1 MSDVIRSLTLIC
13 STALLFSCALNPLA
27 QRPEVNDLLFPS
39 YEDLL
44 PDGRTSVDEPTP
56 GPSSAPDAENIFLV
70 LTRLGVNLSSL
81 EMQQLRA
88 LTNVVPSGVWARSQS
103 QTAEQNLLAN
113 FRRFAP
119 AFNPPINSPE
129 EYRQRAVT
137 FAEKTSSDFYLD
149 LEYYLSNRRLLVV
162 KWDETSNEF
171 IVLQPDGSVVNYL
184 ITEDISPPRYF
195 KIVF

>member
-1 MSDVIRSLTLIC
+1 MPDVIRSFTLIC
-13 STALLFSCALNPLA
+13 TSVLLLSCALNPLA
-27 QRPEVNDLLFPS
+27 QRPEVNELLFPS

-44 PDGRTSVDEPTP
+44 PDGRTNVDDPTP
-56 GPSSAPDAENIFLV
+56 GPSSAPDTETIFMV
-70 LTRLGVNLSSL
+70 LTRLGVNLSPL

-88 LTNVVPSGVWARSQS
+88 LTEVVPSGAWARSQT

-113 FRRFAP
+113 YRRFAP
-119 AFNPPINSPE
+119 SFNPPINSPE

-137 FAEKTSSDFYLD
+137 FAEKTSVDFYLD

-162 KWDETSNEF
+162 KWDDASNEF
-171 IVLQPDGSVVNYL
+171 IVLQPDGSLVNYL
-184 ITEDISPPRYF
+184 VTEAISTPRYF